1 MPGKIVEH
9 IKIGK
14 GETKNSDKPI
24 NGNILVYLKGAT
36 VDSEML
42 FHECPNCNIRCNC
55 SSQPCCCCE
64 EDFYDDIRDGSL
76 QQMIDIKDKPQ
87 P

>member
-1 MPGKIVEH
+1 MFGIHVRKIMKKKKE
-9 IKIGK
+9 
-14 GETKNSDKPI
+14 
-24 NGNILVYLKGAT
+24 ILTDLVAGVGAA

-42 FHECPNCNIRCNC
+42 FHECPHCNSRCNC
-55 SSQPCCCCE
+55 SAQPCCCCK

-76 QQMIDIKDKPQ
+76 QQLKDVRDKEQ

>member
-1 MPGKIVEH
+1 MKKDNKEKSLIADQAHVTG
-9 IKIGK
+9 
-14 GETKNSDKPI
+14 
-24 NGNILVYLKGAT
+24 LAAKGAA

-42 FHECPNCNIRCNC
+42 FHECPHCNSRCNC

-76 QQMIDIKDKPQ
+76 QPMIPIEWKEQ